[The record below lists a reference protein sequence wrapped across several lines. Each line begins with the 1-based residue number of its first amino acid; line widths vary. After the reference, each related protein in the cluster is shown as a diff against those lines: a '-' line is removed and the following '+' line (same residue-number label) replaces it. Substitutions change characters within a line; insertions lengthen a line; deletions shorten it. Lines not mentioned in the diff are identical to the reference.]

1 MRLHEERL
9 RAQGAQVIVVVSHL
23 TGACE
28 DSATNHDG
36 HSHEEVAECKPT
48 GEIGR
53 LLSELPPGTIDV
65 LIAGHAHT
73 VFAHRISDTFVLESN
88 CRGQMIGRLDLV
100 VGRDGVLPDASVI
113 HEPWDLIHT
122 ATDPGCG
129 EGEYDL
135 QPQQIGD
142 RMVTPSETALA
153 LVRTLEEESG
163 SLCDESGCNAN
174 YLERSRQR
182 ESAVGNFA
190 ADAILNA
197 FPTADVAIQ
206 NSGGLRADLPDGQL
220 RREHIQ
226 TLMPFD
232 NRLVTVKMTGKNLD
246 LLLQIGSSG
255 AHGIMQVAGAT
266 YHFDPD
272 KKGGTDLNGDG
283 TIDTWETRRLCSA
296 QVAGEPIDPER
307 IYEVATSDFIFGGGD
322 HMQPALKAWRS
333 LQRASCFVML

>member
-1 MRLHEERL
+1 MPDGIQATALVENQGVKVGIIGLSSQDTPSTTLLKHVADLRFRDPVETVRLHEERL

-28 DSATNHDG
+28 DTGTNHDG

-190 ADAILNA
+190 ADAI
-197 FPTADVAIQ
+197 PKRV
-206 NSGGLRADLPDGQL
+206 P
-220 RREHIQ
+220 
-226 TLMPFD
+226 
-232 NRLVTVKMTGKNLD
+232 
-246 LLLQIGSSG
+246 
-255 AHGIMQVAGAT
+255 
-266 YHFDPD
+266 
-272 KKGGTDLNGDG
+272 NG
-283 TIDTWETRRLCSA
+283 
-296 QVAGEPIDPER
+296 
-307 IYEVATSDFIFGGGD
+307 
-322 HMQPALKAWRS
+322 
-333 LQRASCFVML
+333 